1 MLAKW
6 RADVTRLLTEE
17 NARSEIKSVHLKLVA
32 AAYNFLHRFGRSDP
46 RALAAPCLRGRCARR
61 HGYINFG
68 LVAKPP
74 LAGPSDA
81 LGTVVILGAGLS
93 GLVAARQL
101 MVRGLTRPH
110 RC

>member
-46 RALAAPCLRGRCARR
+46 RALAVPR
-61 HGYINFG
+61 
-68 LVAKPP
+68 
-74 LAGPSDA
+74 
-81 LGTVVILGAGLS
+81 
-93 GLVAARQL
+93 
-101 MVRGLTRPH
+101 
-110 RC
+110 